1 MGQRATDTPPLQP
14 AQEQPQR
21 RVRASAAHTNTT
33 TESDQ
38 FATAHKHMVNTTH
51 NNSNDDEP
59 HGPTGSHP
67 LGDFPATSGKA
78 PIYSQK
84 FGKKSV

>member
-1 MGQRATDTPPLQP
+1 
-14 AQEQPQR
+14 
-21 RVRASAAHTNTT
+21 
-33 TESDQ
+33 
-38 FATAHKHMVNTTH
+38 MVNTTH

-67 LGDFPATSGKA
+67 AGPVAGTSGKA

-84 FGKKSV
+84 FGEKSV